1 MTPEEQMELN
11 YFYEEMESYYDE
23 ESKPRCLICMI
34 IKSSP

>member
-23 ESKPRCLICMI
+23 EEQAERFDLYDN
-34 IKSSP
+34 

>member
-23 ESKPRCLICMI
+23 EEEQAEMFDLYDN
-34 IKSSP
+34 

>member
-23 ESKPRCLICMI
+23 EEQAEMLDLYDN
-34 IKSSP
+34 

>member
-23 ESKPRCLICMI
+23 EEQAEMLFV
-34 IKSSP
+34 

>member
-23 ESKPRCLICMI
+23 EEQGEIFDLYDN
-34 IKSSP
+34 